1 MSVAVVVHG
10 LRAINQVSR
19 ANERVDHGGTG
30 FGEVLSLLVT
40 CRKREYGRAL
50 SSWLTTRGQTVFFVH
65 ESNVMR
71 VY

>member
-1 MSVAVVVHG
+1 MNVAVVVHG

-40 CRKREYGRAL
+40 
-50 SSWLTTRGQTVFFVH
+50 
-65 ESNVMR
+65 
-71 VY
+71 